1 LRHRNRPATARAAL
15 AFGLALAAVAALA
28 PALAPAPAGAT
39 TFTTPALLDT
49 IQHAAF
55 DYFWN
60 EANPANGLVKDRS
73 ASWSPCSI
81 AATGFG
87 LSAICIGIDHGWVSR
102 EAGRARVLAALN
114 TFWNGPQGSGAYGVI
129 GYQGFFYHFLDMG
142 TATRTWDCEL
152 SSIDTALLLAGVLDA
167 KQYFDGADPLD
178 AEVRTLADN
187 IFQRVNWEFMR
198 NGGYSLKMGW
208 LPGTGFATFGN
219 WIGYNEAMI
228 LYLLALGSP
237 TYPIPTTCWN
247 VWVSGYQ
254 WQNQY
259 GYEYVIFPPLFGHQ
273 YSHCWVDFRYE
284 QDGYMRWR
292 GITYFENSRR
302 ATLAAQAYC
311 IANPGGFVGYGP
323 LEWGLTASD
332 DPVSGYLAHGA
343 PPAQNDNG
351 TITPTA
357 AASSICFAPEIVI
370 PTLHH
375 FYDAYAPQLWGPYGF
390 KDAFNRTRNWWATDV
405 LGIDQGPIIIMI
417 ENYRRQAVWGRFMK
431 NPEIRTG
438 LTRAGFTRTVDVAE
452 GADGAIGAPTLVAL
466 AQNSPN
472 PFQGRTRI
480 AYRLEHDG
488 RVLLRLFDLRGR
500 LVRTLVDAD
509 LPRGEHDVL
518 LEGNGLSSG
527 LYWYRLEAHGQEVRR
542 QCVILH

>member
-1 LRHRNRPATARAAL
+1 MLALGL
-15 AFGLALAAVAALA
+15 AFAVTAALA
-28 PALAPAPAGAT
+28 PATAGAT

-55 DYFWN
+55 NYFWN

-102 EAGRARVLAALN
+102 EAGRERILAALN
-114 TFWNGPQGSGAYGVI
+114 TFWNGPQGSGASGVI
-129 GYQGFFYHFLDMG
+129 GYQGLFYHFLDMT

-178 AEVRTLADN
+178 AEVRALADN
-187 IFQRVNWEFMR
+187 IFGRVNWEFMR

-208 LPGTGFATFGN
+208 VPGTGFATFPN

-259 GYEYVIFPPLFGHQ
+259 GYEYVVFPPLFGHQ
-273 YSHCWVDFRYE
+273 YSHCWIDFRYE

-302 ATLAAQAYC
+302 ATLASQAYC
-311 IANPGGFVGYGP
+311 IANPGGFVGYGAT
-323 LEWGLTASD
+323 EWGLTASD

-431 NPEIRTG
+431 NPEIRAG
-438 LTRAGFTRTVDVAE
+438 LIRAGFTRTVDVADG
-452 GADGAIGAPTLVAL
+452 GAGGAARPALVAL

-472 PFQGRTRI
+472 PFHGRASI
-480 AYRLEHDG
+480 AYRLERDG
-488 RVLLRLFDLRGR
+488 RVLLRLYDLRGR
-500 LVRTLVDAD
+500 VVQSLVDGD
-509 LPRGEHDVL
+509 LPAGDHEAIVD
-518 LEGNGLSSG
+518 GNGLPSG
-527 LYWYRLEAHGQEVRR
+527 LYLYRLEAHGQQVRR
-542 QCVILH
+542 PCVILH